1 MHAPE
6 RLHGLRVVST
16 PAALDSARITG
27 EALVLRIASDELIA
41 FGASGIAVDDPFAIV
56 EAETTFQMWELT
68 PAEFAEHVVRHIE
81 WALPAAR
88 PALAQGL
95 VAGVAV
101 KLWLDHDRVLL
112 IASSG
117 LVHEVA
123 DRLGVPA

>member
-1 MHAPE
+1 VHAPE

-16 PAALDSARITG
+16 PAALDHARIVG
-27 EALVLRIASDELIA
+27 DALVLRIASDELIA
-41 FGASGIAVDDPFAIV
+41 FGATSVDVDDPYAIV
-56 EAETTFQMWELT
+56 EHETTFQMWELT
-68 PAEFAEHVVRHIE
+68 PTEFAEHVVRHIE
-81 WALPAAR
+81 WTLPSTR

-95 VAGVAV
+95 VAGVAL

>member
-1 MHAPE
+1 VHAPE

-16 PAALDSARITG
+16 PTALDGARITG

-41 FGASGIAVDDPFAIV
+41 FGASSITVDDPYAIV

-68 PAEFAEHVVRHIE
+68 PAEFAEHVGRHVE
-81 WALPAAR
+81 WALPATR

-117 LVHEVA
+117 LVNEVA